1 MRMERECSS
10 YIKYPLIGLVLSFL
24 FPATVLSAGM
34 NDYDYF
40 KRVSAGKEK
49 LAMPAYKGVPEKTR
63 QEVMQVIKQS
73 YEMLGKRPIADTC
86 ALYWHTK
93 KSDLSKVAQQYCD
106 LRAAKGSSWHKACLT
121 KGTADWD
128 RRFKSIH

>member
-24 FPATVLSAGM
+24 FPAAVLSAGM

-40 KRVSAGKEK
+40 KRVSAGTEK
-49 LAMPAYKGVPEKTR
+49 LAMPAYKGVPGKTR

-73 YEMLGKRPIADTC
+73 CLSTNLHWVNQCAVLVMRMATLGKRR
-86 ALYWHTK
+86 LH
-93 KSDLSKVAQQYCD
+93 
-106 LRAAKGSSWHKACLT
+106 
-121 KGTADWD
+121 
-128 RRFKSIH
+128 